1 MAQIQLTFEDYE
13 EILSFAKKLINM
25 EKETIKLAAGEK
37 SEEDQT
43 EGGKGNTVPY
53 GHQIAQ
59 DFPNANTGIPIA
71 APDAPAMTPTEP
83 PASPAP
89 PATQIPQT
97 PAVPTSEPTY
107 TAEELQVAAVTL
119 LDKGMM
125 MTQLQELLQQFGVN
139 ALPELP
145 KEKYGAFATALR
157 GMGAQI

>member
-1 MAQIQLTFEDYE
+1 MTQIQLTFEDYE
-13 EILSFAKKLINM
+13 EMISFAKKLINA
-25 EKETIKLAAGEK
+25 EKGTIKLAAGEK
-37 SEEDQT
+37 SEGGQT
-43 EGGKGNTVPY
+43 EEEKVDTTPY
-53 GHQIAQ
+53 GRQIAQ
-59 DFPNANTGIPIA
+59 DFPNANTGIPAA
-71 APDAPAMTPTEP
+71 APDAPAMMPTEP
-83 PASPAP
+83 PTPAAP
-89 PATQIPQT
+89 PVPPIPQT

-119 LDKGMM
+119 VDKGM